1 MTNPQGKFV
10 WYELMTTDTA
20 AAETFYRDVVGWDAR
35 DAGMPGMSYTI
46 FSAGELGVGGL
57 MTLPEDAA
65 AMGTPPSWVGYV
77 YVDDVDRSAAQL
89 EKAGGAVYKP
99 PGDIPGVGRFAVVA
113 DPQRA
118 TFALFK
124 DNGSGQGR
132 PETRGLPGHGGWH
145 ELHAKDG
152 ASAFDFYTK
161 LVGWTKS
168 TAMDMGA
175 MGVYQ
180 IFAADGVD
188 IGGMMTS
195 PAAVSMPFWLF
206 YFNVTSIEAAEGR
219 VKAGGGQ
226 ILNGPHEVP
235 GGGWILQC
243 RDPQG
248 AMFALVGPRN

>member
-10 WYELMTTDTA
+10 WYELMTTDTS
-20 AAETFYRDVVGWDAR
+20 AAESFYRDVIGWSAR
-35 DAGMPGMSYTI
+35 DAGMPGMAYTI

-57 MTLPEDAA
+57 MTLPEDAK
-65 AMGTPPSWVGYV
+65 AMGAPPHWVGYIWV
-77 YVDDVDRSAAQL
+77 EDVDR
-89 EKAGGAVYKP
+89 KAVDVKEGGGAVYKA

-113 DPQRA
+113 DPQGA

-124 DNGSGQGR
+124 DNGQQR

-145 ELHAKDG
+145 ELHAKNG
-152 ASAFDFYTK
+152 ASAFDFYAK

-168 TAMDMGA
+168 RAMDMGP

-180 IFAADGVD
+180 IFAENGAD

-195 PAAVSMPFWLF
+195 PAAASMATWLF
-206 YFNVTSIEAAEGR
+206 YFNVGSIEAAEGR
-219 VKAGGGQ
+219 VKAAGGQ

-235 GGGWILQC
+235 GGQWILQC

-248 AMFALVGPRN
+248 AMFALVGTRN